1 MFGWETAKTEAALQF
16 VHHIH
21 YQLGYM
27 LKSGLWAIHKL
38 SGLTKDS
45 PIVVFADF
53 LWLIFRLLRI
63 FPMLWWRGLL

>member
-1 MFGWETAKTEAALQF
+1 
-16 VHHIH
+16 
-21 YQLGYM
+21 M

-53 LWLIFRLLRI
+53 LWVMFSFAKD
-63 FPMLWWRGLL
+63 FPNAVAEGIALKGELVSCPGPNEPDFENGIKKL